1 MKINTLIYVICLI
14 LAFVG
19 FIVLIVDTCFGDVE
33 TINFG
38 PMLIIE
44 ATSLMISFITMILDD
59 SNSDEKI
66 GKILNKN
73 IF

>member
-1 MKINTLIYVICLI
+1 MKINTLIYVTCII

-19 FIVLIVDTCFGDVE
+19 FIVLIVDICFVNVE
-33 TINFG
+33 TFNFG

-44 ATSLMISFITMILDD
+44 AISLMISFVTMILDD
-59 SNSDEKI
+59 TGEAI

>member
-1 MKINTLIYVICLI
+1 MKLNTLIYVICLI

-19 FIVLIVDTCFGDVE
+19 LIILIAGTCYGNVETFNPGPTLIVE
-33 TINFG
+33 TI
-38 PMLIIE
+38 
-44 ATSLMISFITMILDD
+44 SLMITLITIMLDD
-59 SNSDEKI
+59 SDDKI

>member
-1 MKINTLIYVICLI
+1 MKINTLIYVMCII

-19 FIVLIVDTCFGDVE
+19 FIVLIVDVCFGDVE
-33 TINFG
+33 TFNFG

-44 ATSLMISFITMILDD
+44 AISLMISFVTMILDD
-59 SNSDEKI
+59 TGEAI

>member
-19 FIVLIVDTCFGDVE
+19 LIILIVDACYGDVE
-33 TINFG
+33 TLNLG
-38 PMLIIE
+38 PMFIIE
-44 ATSLMISFITMILDD
+44 TISSMTMFITLLLD
-59 SNSDEKI
+59 NSDEKI

>member
-1 MKINTLIYVICLI
+1 MKINTLIYVTCII

-19 FIVLIVDTCFGDVE
+19 FIVLIVDVCFVNVE
-33 TINFG
+33 TFNFG

-44 ATSLMISFITMILDD
+44 AISLMISFVTMILDD
-59 SNSDEKI
+59 TGDAI